1 MAAKYLKQTHE
12 IMKEA
17 GKEEPALAVKMVG
30 YEARMRLGAKK
41 WTSLVQPSSSKAI
54 IDVAKQA
61 IADLQGSAAAIQR
74 NQDLVHEVRQTP
86 LNQQNS

>member
-1 MAAKYLKQTHE
+1 MAAKYLKQIHE
-12 IMKEA
+12 ITKEA

-30 YEARMRLGAKK
+30 YEARMRLGSKK
-41 WTSLVQPSSSKAI
+41 WISLVQPSSSKAI

-74 NQDLVHEVRQTP
+74 SQVPVQEVRQNP
-86 LNQQNS
+86 MKRENQ